1 MTDAPRP
8 RPPGPVPRPAGRGNT
23 LGLRLAL
30 AFLGV
35 ALAAVALFAV
45 LTAVF
50 SAVDV
55 SSLASQQRNELAET
69 LAVAASDAWQ
79 QNQSWANADLNL
91 VREQAARL
99 GVQLQVR
106 DASGRVVL

>member
-8 RPPGPVPRPAGRGNT
+8 RPAAAAPRPAGRGNT

-45 LTAVF
+45 LTAGF
-50 SAVDV
+50 SAVAV
-55 SSLASQQRNELAET
+55 STLARRQRNELAET
-69 LAVAASDAWQ
+69 LAAAAGNAWQ
-79 QNQSWANADLNL
+79 QNQSWAGADLDL
-91 VREQAARL
+91 VREQAAL
-99 GVQLQVR
+99 VGVQLQVR
-106 DASGRVVL
+106 DASD